1 MVITVEDYKEIRR
14 LYLIE
19 GLSQRQI
26 AQRLSISR
34 NTVKKYC
41 EGNNVPWKR
50 KEYVRPSSVV
60 NNEVQQFIAACL
72 KEDADEGIKKQQHT
86 AKHIYDRLTEECG
99 FLGSESAIRRA
110 VRSMKQSQPEAFVPL
125 AFSPGEAM
133 QIDWGQAYIYCGGTK
148 RTINLFCA
156 RLCSSCAPIVFA
168 YERQNEESFLD
179 ALVKTF
185 EYFGGVPQRVI
196 FDNAKVAVKE
206 GVGVYASK
214 QDSYLALEAHYGFE
228 AVFCN
233 IASGNE
239 KGLVEGLVGWS
250 RRNILVPLPKVKS
263 LTELNILLSKRCEK
277 YLAHSI
283 RGKSSSV
290 GEMYTKEKQCLMPLP
305 GYKFETAKCRN
316 TRVDSYST
324 VRFDTNNYSVPVKYC
339 GCDVSVKG
347 YADRVSVFFKGE
359 KVAEHDRC
367 YGKKQS
373 IYSLEHYLPLL
384 EKKGRAIFNARPIR
398 DNFPQEFLYWLK
410 QKALNHRQL
419 MDILYRCVE
428 EGFEN
433 VWKEREIIHKTE
445 PSIIQDVVM
454 VQKVDLHLY
463 DALFASKA
471 GVFDGN

>member
-14 LYLIE
+14 LYLAE

-41 EGNNVPWKR
+41 EGNNVPWER

-60 NNEVQQFIAACL
+60 NDDVQQFIAACL

-99 FLGSESAIRRA
+99 FSGSESAIRRA

-125 AFSPGEAM
+125 TFSPGEAM
-133 QIDWGQAYIYCGGTK
+133 QIDWGQAYIYCGGAK
-148 RTINLFCA
+148 RTVNLFCA

-206 GVGVYASK
+206 GFGVYASK
-214 QDSYLALEAHYGFE
+214 QDAYAALEAHYGFE

-250 RRNILVPLPKVKS
+250 RRNILVPLPRVES
-263 LTELNILLSKRCEK
+263 LTELNILLSKRCKK

-290 GEMYTKEKQCLMPLP
+290 GEMYDTEKQCLMPLP

-324 VRFDTNNYSVPVKYC
+324 VRYDTNNYSVPVRYC

-347 YADRVSVFFKGE
+347 YADRVSVFCKGE

-373 IYSLEHYLPLL
+373 IYSLNHYLPLL
-384 EKKGRAIFNARPIR
+384 ERKGRAIFQARPVR
-398 DNFPQEFLYWLK
+398 DTLPEEFLEWLK
-410 QKALNHRQL
+410 KSALDHRQL
-419 MDILYRCVE
+419 MDILYRCVD
-428 EGFEN
+428 EGWEQ
-433 VWKEREIIHKTE
+433 VWKERSTIHKVE
-445 PSIIQDVVM
+445 APVIRDVV
-454 VQKVDLHLY
+454 VVDAVDLRSY
-463 DALFASKA
+463 DVLCSRMA
-471 GVFDGN
+471 GVS